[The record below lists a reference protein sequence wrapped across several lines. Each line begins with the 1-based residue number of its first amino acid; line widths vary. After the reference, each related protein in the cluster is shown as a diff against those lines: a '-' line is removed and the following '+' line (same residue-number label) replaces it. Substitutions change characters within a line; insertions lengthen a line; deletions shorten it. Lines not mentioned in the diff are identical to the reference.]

1 MVLRDLFKSKPRWRH
16 HNLEVRR
23 QALENLGDE
32 RTVLAEIARQDPVPE
47 LRMLATQR
55 LTDLATLDQIARS
68 DVNPEVQACAL
79 ERLGEMLAGKKTGSP
94 SLTERLVWLDR
105 QEVPTLLEKI
115 LRHGSEPAL
124 RTSVLE
130 RTHDEETLSTV
141 AISDPD
147 SRVRSLAASRI
158 QTRSI
163 LEQLLKKART
173 KDKGVYRLVQE
184 RLNAILEEEERP
196 RRARIALEAI
206 CADLEA
212 LLKHGQCIDA
222 PLQRLEDRWKVS
234 GGEKADN
241 DLLARFARGLEAG
254 RGLSLQEKEKKH
266 EQERAE
272 GEFTELRSQKM
283 LLCSTLED
291 LITELSSQNL
301 SREAT
306 GIHDRLRTT
315 VEAWNKLSLLPE
327 AEEVS
332 LKQRFEEAETRIR
345 EHLGQWLRNVERIEA
360 RRTQCERAVLALSAK
375 KTLGEEK
382 FDQWIREW
390 RALGAGNREDTTEA
404 ALLQKFKEAT
414 QSLRERIQQERE
426 VHERFYLSAESAV
439 TELERTLEEGTLR
452 SAVPALASAQIA
464 LGKLPTG
471 TPRAIALKSRLD
483 IETLKVHRLR
493 EWQRWGEGREKERLC
508 VEAEELAQSQEP
520 PEVLSAQ
527 VREIR
532 RVWNQLG
539 TTDKEEK
546 LTERFNTACEKAFE
560 PCRAYF
566 AERARI
572 RGESE
577 ETREAILKR
586 IDQFKED
593 QDWMS
598 QTWKELENFVHEIR
612 AAWRNSGGPMS
623 RKSQV
628 TSTERLNAALA
639 PIEGRIHSEHRRILQ
654 AKDTLVLRAE
664 ALLETP
670 NLRLATRTIKQIQK
684 EWTALGSTPKQ
695 GEVQWKRFRAVADAI
710 FAKRAEEIAL
720 QESERAAAIASR
732 EALCE
737 QVEDLARRNGP
748 ELVAAHS
755 ECVAFSQQWVD
766 LPAGRLRSED
776 LSSLEHRFQ
785 KAIGNYRSA
794 VKHFQCRQIWWA
806 VESLAEAAALCTEL
820 EKHLEGPEDDLRAT
834 IEEIQSRWAKTSG
847 STDPEMIARFERAC
861 AQGMNPAKSRRAQL
875 SSDSRTLDILCF
887 RMEILMGLDSPPE
900 AARARLLHQVSR
912 LTEGLHQESK
922 EIPMPQLFLALL
934 KSWYDTP
941 STQDRGRLEARLANI
956 LEAVHAS
963 PDYCQ

>member
-16 HNLEVRR
+16 HNLEIRR

-32 RTVLAEIARQDPVPE
+32 RTILAEIARQDPVPE

-68 DVNPEVQACAL
+68 DANPEVQACAL
-79 ERLGEMLAGKKTGSP
+79 ERLGEMLAGKKAGSP
-94 SLTERLVWLDR
+94 PFAERSVWLDR
-105 QEVPTLLEKI
+105 QEDSALLEKI
-115 LRHGSEPAL
+115 LRYGVESAL
-124 RTSVLE
+124 RISVLE

-147 SRVRSLAASRI
+147 SRVRSLAASKI
-158 QTRSI
+158 KTRFI

-184 RLNAILEEEERP
+184 RLNAISEEEERP
-196 RRARIALEAI
+196 RRARATLEAI

-212 LLKHGQCIDA
+212 LLKHGQCVDA
-222 PLQRLEDRWKVS
+222 PLQRLEDRWKAN
-234 GGEKADN
+234 GGEKADD
-241 DLLARFARGLEAG
+241 DLLRRFTRGLEAG
-254 RGLSLQEKEKKH
+254 RGVSLQEKEKKH
-266 EQERAE
+266 EKERAE
-272 GEFTELRSQKM
+272 GEFTELRSLKNFF
-283 LLCSTLED
+283 CTTLEN
-291 LITELSSQNL
+291 LVTELENRNSSG
-301 SREAT
+301 EAT
-306 GIHDRLRTT
+306 EIHDRLRTT
-315 VEAWNKLSLLPE
+315 VEAWNNLSPLPE

-332 LKQRFEEAETRIR
+332 LKNRFQEAETRIR

-375 KTLGEEK
+375 KPLGEERL
-382 FDQWIREW
+382 DQWIREW
-390 RALGAGNREDTTEA
+390 RALGTGNQEDTTEA
-404 ALLQKFKEAT
+404 ALLQKFKETT
-414 QSLRERIQQERE
+414 QSLRERVQQEKE
-426 VHERFYLSAESAV
+426 VHERFYVLAESAIA
-439 TELERTLEEGTLR
+439 ELERTLEEGILK
-452 SAVPALASAQIA
+452 SALPALASAQIA
-464 LGKLPTG
+464 LGKLPAG
-471 TPRAIALKSRLD
+471 IPRTVALKARLD
-483 IETLKVHRLR
+483 KETLKIHRLR

-539 TTDKEEK
+539 STDKDEE
-546 LTERFNTACEKAFE
+546 LAERFNVACEKAFE

-572 RGESE
+572 RVVSE

-612 AAWRNSGGPMS
+612 AAWRTSGSLTS
-623 RKSQV
+623 RKSQI

-664 ALLETP
+664 ALLETSNP
-670 NLRLATRTIKQIQK
+670 RLATRSIKQIQK

-710 FAKRAEEIAL
+710 FAKRAEEIAV
-720 QESERAAAIASR
+720 QESERAAAVAER

-737 QVEDLARRNGP
+737 QVEDLASRSGP
-748 ELVAAHS
+748 ELVSAHS
-755 ECVAFSQQWVD
+755 ECVALSQQWVN

-785 KAIGNYRSA
+785 KAIGGYRSA
-794 VKHFQCRQIWWA
+794 VKNFQCRQTWWA

-820 EKHLEGPEDDLRAT
+820 EKHLESSEDDLKT
-834 IEEIQSRWAKTSG
+834 IIEEIQSRWAKANG

-861 AQGMNPAKSRRAQL
+861 AQGVNPVRSRRAQL
-875 SSDSRTLDILCF
+875 SSDSRALETLCV
-887 RMEILMGLDSPPE
+887 RMEILMGVESPPE
-900 AARARLLHQVSR
+900 AARTRLLHQVSR
-912 LTEGLHQESK
+912 LAEGLQQEGK
-922 EIPMPQLFLALL
+922 EMPMPQMFLSLL
-934 KSWYDTP
+934 KSWYVTP
-941 STQDRGRLEARLANI
+941 STQDRERLEARLAKI
-956 LEAVHAS
+956 LEVVRAS
-963 PDYCQ
+963 PDYCR